1 MHRSPHGMADEAAA
15 PATRNGAVVRVYVG
29 HHIVSDVVLKVTG
42 GGRAGIHRSVINGLR
57 IRKNDNHLMRPL
69 RECAFYGLR
78 DVNLVRP
85 LFGANGVTVQRV
97 GSEEHTSELQSR
109 QY

>member
-1 MHRSPHGMADEAAA
+1 MADEAAA
-15 PATRNGAVVRVYVG
+15 LAVGNGAIVRVHVG
-29 HHIVSDVVLKVTG
+29 HYIASDVVLEITG

-85 LFGANGVTVQRV
+85 LFGADGVTVQRV
-97 GSEEHTSELQSR
+97 DDGIAALLVFFVTWR
-109 QY
+109 